1 VISTE
6 ISHTEGDTIRY
17 YAAAQQDS
25 PSPSHLFLIAAGFL
39 LGGFYLI
46 YRQRQW
52 KGEQLPIDRPTHNV
66 ALAQKAYLVCGW
78 VCTVFGTICLITAI
92 GLAATT

>member
-1 VISTE
+1 M
-6 ISHTEGDTIRY
+6 IRD

-52 KGEQLPIDRPTHNV
+52 KQEPPRLGQSVHVPF
-66 ALAQKAYLVCGW
+66 AQKAYLVCGW
-78 VCTVFGTICLITAI
+78 VCAVFGTIALITAV
-92 GLAATT
+92 GVAATN